1 MPSTPLRLPKRNI
14 YESLKTAR
22 NGFRFFK
29 IASPRCLGGKLIRK
43 IAMGQQIGPELARRD
58 ASLDQQPI
66 GAKYLVLQRE
76 EVSILYQFGDG
87 PLRQI
92 YRQAGIL
99 RMKLILH
106 KARVQKIGRRKIDLP
121 LAKSV
126 PTPRLVTIGAF
137 WKISAN
143 VESHVGVGRGIKP
156 CAPFP
161 NRP

>member
-1 MPSTPLRLPKRNI
+1 
-14 YESLKTAR
+14 
-22 NGFRFFK
+22 
-29 IASPRCLGGKLIRK
+29 
-43 IAMGQQIGPELARRD
+43 MGQQIGPELASRD
-58 ASLDQQPI
+58 ASLDAQPV

-76 EVSILYQFGDG
+76 EVGVLYQLRGG
-87 PLRQI
+87 PLGQI

-99 RMKLILH
+99 RMKLILQ
-106 KARVQKIGRRKIDLP
+106 KANVQKIGRRKIDLA
-121 LAKSV
+121 LAKRV
-126 PTPRLVTIGAF
+126 PAPRLVTIGAF